1 MSRRKS
7 GLSASLRTGVS
18 ITVLGICLLVIGIIC
33 TLSFFQIFSP
43 DALSGRFLY
52 ELNRFLISLF
62 GWSSVAIPFLIF
74 LLAGHCFNTKK
85 LTVIHWHT
93 SSGIAIT
100 LVGVL
105 GLFGSGVIGS
115 AMQQSIYEG
124 FSGFG
129 GRLIFVTLIIIGV
142 VLFFDIE
149 PQTVVLWLKSLFVSS
164 NESNKRAPK
173 KVAAPAVDGE
183 YISDKLVAATPTKK
197 SKASDV
203 VVAAP
208 VEDSY
213 ITDGKKQKTKPA
225 DSPPPRMNPKSD
237 DMHVN
242 PVSSAQSQM
251 WVFPSLDL
259 LKDVNS
265 PADRGDTTLNA
276 GVIEN
281 TLRSFGIKARVAEV
295 NPGPTVTQ
303 YALEVA
309 VGTNISEIMKKS
321 SNLALALASTTGTV
335 RIEAPIPGR
344 SLVGIE
350 IPNKKS
356 ELVTIKRLLD
366 TKVFKSNPDP
376 LLVPLGLDV
385 AGETQAASIAKMP
398 HVLIAGTTGSGKS
411 IAVNSWITTI
421 LMRTKP
427 SEVRLVLIDPKQVEL
442 TGYNGIPHLLTEV
455 ITEPSKVVNA
465 LRWGV
470 AEMENR
476 YKALREVGVR
486 NIEGYNAIPNIEKKP
501 YIVFFIDE
509 LADLMMVA
517 KADIEGLIVRI
528 AQKARAVGIHLVLS
542 TQRPSVNVI
551 TGLMKANVPTRLAF
565 NVASGI
571 DSKVIMDST
580 GAEHLVGKG
589 DMFYSAPDSP
599 RPKRIQGPF
608 VSEKEVN
615 TIVSFIKQHNPLVQ
629 YAEDVT
635 VAPKEDFV
643 GGDGALGGEGGA
655 DRDALFGQALELIR
669 GLDTASASLF
679 QRRMKVGYARAA
691 RILDEL
697 HEAGYVGAAE
707 GAKPRKVTINNTP
720 SPSDESLGDPAQAGE
735 SI

>member
-7 GLSASLRTGVS
+7 GFSASFRTGVS
-18 ITVLGICLLVIGIIC
+18 ITVLGISLLVFGVIC
-33 TLSFFQIFSP
+33 ALSFFQVFSL
-43 DALSGRFLY
+43 DALSGRFLR
-52 ELNRFLISLF
+52 ELNIFLITTF

-105 GLFGSGVIGS
+105 GLFGSGLLGAV
-115 AMQQSIYEG
+115 MQQSMYQS
-124 FSGFG
+124 FSGLG
-129 GRLIFVTLIIIGV
+129 GRLIFMTLIIIGI

-149 PQTVVLWLKSLFVSS
+149 PQTMMMWIKSLFSS
-164 NESNKRAPK
+164 NSVENRKSVKKITSPTVES
-173 KVAAPAVDGE
+173 E
-183 YISDKLVAATPTKK
+183 YISDKIVAAAPVKKAKTTEMVAQVPAEDAFIIDGKK
-197 SKASDV
+197 SKSKSAEAV
-203 VVAAP
+203 VPRIAP
-208 VEDSY
+208 
-213 ITDGKKQKTKPA
+213 KA
-225 DSPPPRMNPKSD
+225 N
-237 DMHVN
+237 DMQVN
-242 PVSSAQSQM
+242 PLSSAQSQM

-265 PADRGDTTLNA
+265 PADRGDTSANSGL
-276 GVIEN
+276 IES

-385 AGETQAASIAKMP
+385 AGETQAASISKMP

-486 NIEGYNAIPNIEKKP
+486 NLEGYNAIPGIEKKP

-643 GGDGALGGEGGA
+643 GGESGLNEDGGG
-655 DRDALFGQALELIR
+655 DRDSLFYQALELIR

-697 HEAGYVGAAE
+697 HEAGYVSASE
-707 GAKPRKVTINNTP
+707 GAKPRKVTMNNSLPDETP
-720 SPSDESLGDPAQAGE
+720 PDEAPSDASKF
-735 SI
+735 